1 MYNTKKNT
9 QKWPTILIFLSIM
22 LTIISIFIQ
31 SQFSLFS
38 FPIFLGVLIVAI
50 LLSTLSMILSLKA
63 RSQTYTVIF
72 FILNLLTIAVLA
84 FTIYTLLMA

>member
-9 QKWPTILIFLSIM
+9 QKWPTILFSLSIV
-22 LTIISIFIQ
+22 LTILSIFIQ

-38 FPIFLGVLIVAI
+38 FPVFLGVLIVAV

-63 RSQTYTVIF
+63 RSQTYTIVF
-72 FILNLLTIAVLA
+72 FILNLLIIAFLA